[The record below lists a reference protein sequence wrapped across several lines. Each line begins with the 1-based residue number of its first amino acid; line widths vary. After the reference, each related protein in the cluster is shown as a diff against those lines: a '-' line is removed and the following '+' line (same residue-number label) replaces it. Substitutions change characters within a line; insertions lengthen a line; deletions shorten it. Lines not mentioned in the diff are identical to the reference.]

1 MKKRGRVIS
10 CCRGEVQMVETG
22 LRRGDGGKLEQMGR
36 GSVSTAFKAEYL
48 WMEAFEEGARLA
60 WLVET
65 ITELNL
71 G

>member
-1 MKKRGRVIS
+1 
-10 CCRGEVQMVETG
+10 MVETG